1 MSDTAVADPS
11 APAAQPPAVQ
21 TPAVQSPAVQMAPPP
36 PSGAAV
42 IQNEQGKANSLLNTI
57 ADKLDRLVTLTVVT
71 AVADIDVVQDDPNQ
85 VGFTCRPKSG
95 TTIEAFQ
102 TQVNLVTGD
111 IENLI
116 SRDFATNT
124 AYQSLTEFHLAQVT
138 KSSDIVSSNLKA
150 IRDLAVQISGRP
162 S

>member
-1 MSDTAVADPS
+1 MSDTAVADPTTS
-11 APAAQPPAVQ
+11 TIQLPAVQ
-21 TPAVQSPAVQMAPPP
+21 ATAAPSALP

-71 AVADIDVVQDDPNQ
+71 AIADIDVVQDDPNQ
-85 VGFTCRPKSG
+85 VGFTCRPKAG

-124 AYQSLTEFHLAQVT
+124 AYHSLTEFHLAQVT
-138 KSSDIVSSNLKA
+138 KSSDIVSTNLKA
-150 IRDLAVQISGRP
+150 IRDLAVQISGRTG
-162 S
+162 

>member
-1 MSDTAVADPS
+1 MSDTAVADPAAPTIQLPAVQ
-11 APAAQPPAVQ
+11 APAAPSA
-21 TPAVQSPAVQMAPPP
+21 PP

-71 AVADIDVVQDDPNQ
+71 AIADIDVVQDDPNQ

-124 AYQSLTEFHLAQVT
+124 AYHSLTEFHLAQVT
-138 KSSDIVSSNLKA
+138 KSSDIVSTNLKA
-150 IRDLAVQISGRP
+150 IRDLAVQISGRTG
-162 S
+162 

>member
-1 MSDTAVADPS
+1 MSDTAVAEPTAPVTQVPAVQ
-11 APAAQPPAVQ
+11 APAAPPAL
-21 TPAVQSPAVQMAPPP
+21 P

-57 ADKLDRLVTLTVVT
+57 ADKLERLVTLTVVT

-85 VGFTCRPKSG
+85 IGFTCRPKSG
-95 TTIEAFQ
+95 ATIEAFQ

-138 KSSDIVSSNLKA
+138 KSSDIVSTNLKA
-150 IRDLAVQISGRP
+150 IRDLAVQISGR
-162 S
+162 SN

>member
-1 MSDTAVADPS
+1 MIRRPEGLVRPQAGAVAV
-11 APAAQPPAVQ
+11 AQAG
-21 TPAVQSPAVQMAPPP
+21 AAPP
-36 PSGAAV
+36 GAHTRRGDGGDGD
-42 IQNEQGKANSLLNTI
+42 EQGKANSLLNTI

-71 AVADIDVVQDDPNQ
+71 AIADIDVVQDDPNQ

-124 AYQSLTEFHLAQVT
+124 AYHSLTEFHLAQVT
-138 KSSDIVSSNLKA
+138 KSSDIVSTNLKA

>member
-21 TPAVQSPAVQMAPPP
+21 TPAVQTAPPP

-124 AYQSLTEFHLAQVT
+124 AYQNLTEFHLAQVT

>member
-1 MSDTAVADPS
+1 MSDTAVAEPT
-11 APAAQPPAVQ
+11 APASQLPAVQPPA
-21 TPAVQSPAVQMAPPP
+21 AP

-42 IQNEQGKANSLLNTI
+42 IRNEQGKANSLLNTI

-71 AVADIDVVQDDPNQ
+71 AVADIDVVQDDPTQ
-85 VGFTCRPKSG
+85 IGFTCRPKPGS
-95 TTIEAFQ
+95 TIEAFQ

-116 SRDFATNT
+116 SRDFATNS

-138 KSSDIVSSNLKA
+138 KSSDIVSTNLKA

>member
-1 MSDTAVADPS
+1 MSDTAVVTPTASTAQLPAVQ
-11 APAAQPPAVQ
+11 APAAPSA
-21 TPAVQSPAVQMAPPP
+21 P

-71 AVADIDVVQDDPNQ
+71 AIADIDVVQDDPNQ

-124 AYQSLTEFHLAQVT
+124 AYHSLTEFHLAQVT
-138 KSSDIVSSNLKA
+138 KSSDIVSTNLKA

>member
-1 MSDTAVADPS
+1 MSDTAVAEPAAPATIQLPAVQ
-11 APAAQPPAVQ
+11 APAAPSA
-21 TPAVQSPAVQMAPPP
+21 PP

-57 ADKLDRLVTLTVVT
+57 ADKLERLVTLTVVT
-71 AVADIDVVQDDPNQ
+71 AIADIDVVQDDPNQ
-85 VGFTCRPKSG
+85 VGFTCRPKAG

-124 AYQSLTEFHLAQVT
+124 AYHSLTEFHLAQVT
-138 KSSDIVSSNLKA
+138 KSSDIVSTNLKA

>member
-1 MSDTAVADPS
+1 MSDTAVAEPT
-11 APAAQPPAVQ
+11 APASQLPAVQPPA
-21 TPAVQSPAVQMAPPP
+21 AP

-42 IQNEQGKANSLLNTI
+42 IRNEQGKANSLLNTI

-85 VGFTCRPKSG
+85 IGFTCRPKPGS
-95 TTIEAFQ
+95 TIEAFQ

-116 SRDFATNT
+116 SRDFATNS

-138 KSSDIVSSNLKA
+138 KSSDIVSTNLKA

>member
-1 MSDTAVADPS
+1 MSDTAVADPA
-11 APAAQPPAVQ
+11 APAIQLPAVQ
-21 TPAVQSPAVQMAPPP
+21 APPVSSAPP

-71 AVADIDVVQDDPNQ
+71 AIADIDVVQDDPNQ
-85 VGFTCRPKSG
+85 VGFSCRPKAG

-102 TQVNLVTGD
+102 TQVNLVTGG

-124 AYQSLTEFHLAQVT
+124 AYHSLTEFHLAQVT
-138 KSSDIVSSNLKA
+138 KSSDIVSTNLKA
-150 IRDLAVQISGRP
+150 IRDLAVQISGRT

>member
-1 MSDTAVADPS
+1 MSDTAVATPTAS
-11 APAAQPPAVQ
+11 TTQFPVAQ
-21 TPAVQSPAVQMAPPP
+21 TPAAPTAAP

-71 AVADIDVVQDDPNQ
+71 AIADIEVVQDDPDQ
-85 VGFTCRPKSG
+85 VGFTCRPRSG
-95 TTIEAFQ
+95 STIEAFQ

-124 AYQSLTEFHLAQVT
+124 AYHSLTEFHLAQVT
-138 KSSDIVSSNLKA
+138 KSSDIVITNLKA